1 MSDVMP
7 MCKGCEKLF
16 ALLTAER
23 AEHAEEVVNLKRE
36 LTRVSCMHSDA
47 RTKVINLEQQV
58 ADLRKRIAELEAQL
72 QDTQT

>member
-47 RTKVINLEQQV
+47 RTKVINLEHWRRSCRIPRRKGDPGGV
-58 ADLRKRIAELEAQL
+58 A
-72 QDTQT
+72 